1 MSKILLCCAII
12 CFIVIPF
19 TACDDGTGD
28 AAYFVRFTL
37 GSTAHD
43 LQAGFT
49 EHLSVPIGFLYTV
62 KNNTGVYAFDS
73 AISTNASSPPEK
85 QFALVFAGNSPAIGE
100 VFTLSVAIGADM
112 YHFVDGTVDVVVNGY
127 DAVGGA
133 ISGTFTAMMTNNAVS
148 APAVALTGGEFRV
161 LRRPD
166 NIDLGD

>member
-1 MSKILLCCAII
+1 MSKTLLFCAVI
-12 CFIVIPF
+12 CLAVIPF
-19 TACDDGTGD
+19 TACDDGAGD

-37 GSTAHD
+37 GGVTHE

-49 EHLSVPIGFLYTV
+49 EHASVPLGYLYTV
-62 KNNTGVYAFDS
+62 KTNTAVYAFDS
-73 AISTNASSPPEK
+73 AISTNASSPPGK
-85 QFALVFAGNSPAIGE
+85 RFALVFAGDSPAIGE
-100 VFTLSVAIGADM
+100 VFTLSVAIGVDM
-112 YHFVDGTVDVVVNGY
+112 YQFVDGTVGVAVSGY
-127 DAVGGA
+127 GAVGGA